1 MRLKFYLCMLMVLCS
16 FMLCSCAEKESEVE
30 IVAVESQSENQPV
43 QEPDAMIA
51 SVNGNVISAGEVAQ
65 EVKGLMAQFGARVP
79 AEQMQALEPKMRE
92 QAVENLITK
101 RLILQEADQINIQ
114 PSEQEIA
121 AELETVT
128 AQFPSPEVFQE
139 QLTAMG
145 ISSEQLRSDIK
156 DHLKIKGVF
165 ELATA
170 SVEPVTDEEISSF
183 YNEKIDTFK
192 VPEQVR
198 ASHIL
203 FTVEKDAS
211 EETRVLKK
219 NELEAVRERIVSGED
234 FAALATEYSDCP
246 SKQRGGDLGLFERG
260 RMLKEFEDAAFGLT
274 PGEIS
279 PVVETQFGYHVIK
292 VTEHNEPRTLTLE
305 EVREGV
311 AAQLKSAGEEA
322 AFEAFLQNLRQN
334 AQIEYAKN

>member
-1 MRLKFYLCMLMVLCS
+1 MRSKLFLCAIVICS
-16 FMLCSCAEKESEVE
+16 FMLCACGEKQSEVE
-30 IVAVESQSENQPV
+30 TAAVEIQSENQPV
-43 QEPDAMIA
+43 QEPDVMVA
-51 SVNGNVISAGEVAQ
+51 SVSGNVITAGEVSQ

-114 PSEQEIA
+114 PGEQEIA

-165 ELATA
+165 EQATA

-183 YNEKIDTFK
+183 YTEKIDTFK

-198 ASHIL
+198 ASHVL

-211 EETRVLKK
+211 EETRALKK
-219 NELEAVRERIVSGED
+219 KELEAVRERIVNGGD
-234 FAALATEYSDCP
+234 FAALAKEYSDCP

-279 PVVETQFGYHVIK
+279 PVVESQFGYHVIK

-311 AAQLKSAGEEA
+311 AAQLKSAREEA

>member
-1 MRLKFYLCMLMVLCS
+1 MRAKLFLCAIVMCS
-16 FMLCSCAEKESEVE
+16 VMLCACGEKQSEVE
-30 IVAVESQSENQPV
+30 TAAVEIQSENQPV
-43 QEPDAMIA
+43 QEPGVMVA

-65 EVKGLMAQFGARVP
+65 ELKGLMAQFGARVP

-101 RLILQEADQINIQ
+101 RLILQEADQLNIQ
-114 PSEQEIA
+114 PGEQEIA

-165 ELATA
+165 EQATA

-183 YNEKIDTFK
+183 YAEKIDTFK

-203 FTVEKDAS
+203 FTIEKDAS
-211 EETRVLKK
+211 EETRALKK
-219 NELEAVRERIVSGED
+219 KNLEVVRERIVDGED
-234 FAALATEYSDCP
+234 FAVLAKEYSDCP

-279 PVVETQFGYHVIK
+279 PVVESQFGYHVIK

-311 AAQLKSAGEEA
+311 AAQLKSVREEA

>member
-1 MRLKFYLCMLMVLCS
+1 MLMVLCS

>member
-1 MRLKFYLCMLMVLCS
+1 MRSKLFVCAIVICS
-16 FMLCSCAEKESEVE
+16 FMLCACGEKQAEVE
-30 IVAVESQSENQPV
+30 TAAVEIQSENQPV
-43 QEPDAMIA
+43 QESSVMVA
-51 SVNGNVISAGEVAQ
+51 SVNGNVITAGEVSQ

-79 AEQMQALEPKMRE
+79 PEQMQALEPKMRE

-101 RLILQEADQINIQ
+101 RLILQEADQVNIQ
-114 PSEQEIA
+114 PGEQEIA

-145 ISSEQLRSDIK
+145 ISSEQLRSDIE

-165 ELATA
+165 EQATA

-183 YNEKIDTFK
+183 YTEKIDTFK

-198 ASHIL
+198 ASHVL

-211 EETRVLKK
+211 EETRALKK
-219 NELEAVRERIVSGED
+219 KELEVVRERIVNGGD
-234 FAALATEYSDCP
+234 FAALAKEYSDCP

-279 PVVETQFGYHVIK
+279 PVVESQFGYHVIK
-292 VTEHNEPRTLTLE
+292 VTEHNEPRTLPLE
-305 EVREGV
+305 EVRDGV

-322 AFEAFLQNLRQN
+322 AFEAFLENLRQS